1 MTVTFAYF
9 FDMFFFTNLVEGIAL
24 ILLYS
29 MFILSSRNQPRE
41 NKSDQLLKRAGIIGI
56 IFSVFKL
63 VRPTI
68 VCTPPDYGVCRIY
81 GFSVG
86 LISFVPVLV
95 CLGAS
100 LFLLGKRNKE
110 KYGQILIAS
119 GILWIVAF
127 FGYAIGLGA
136 IMFGMWML
144 ISFGF
149 LSYLSIPAV
158 ILMIIHGTKFTDK
171 YFVLAGFFYIISWL
185 AVILIPWLPIPLI

>member
-9 FDMFFFTNLVEGIAL
+9 FNMFFFINLVEGIAL

-95 CLGAS
+95 CLGVS

-144 ISFGF
+144 ISLSF
-149 LSYLSIPAV
+149 LSYLSISAV
-158 ILMIIHGTKFTDK
+158 ILMIIHGAKFNDK

>member
-68 VCTPPDYGVCRIY
+68 VCTPPDYGVCLIY

-127 FGYAIGLGA
+127 FGYAIGLGS
-136 IMFGMWML
+136 IMFDMWML
-144 ISFGF
+144 ISLGF
-149 LSYLSIPAV
+149 LYYLSIPAV
-158 ILMIIHGTKFTDK
+158 ILMIIHGAKFNDK

-185 AVILIPWLPIPLI
+185 AVIFIPWLPIPLI

>member
-68 VCTPPDYGVCRIY
+68 VCTPPDYGVCHIY

-144 ISFGF
+144 ISLGF

-158 ILMIIHGTKFTDK
+158 ILMIIHGAKFNDK

-185 AVILIPWLPIPLI
+185 AVIFIPWLPIPLI

>member
-9 FDMFFFTNLVEGIAL
+9 FNMFFFMNLVEGIAL
-24 ILLYS
+24 IFLYS
-29 MFILSSRNQPRE
+29 LFILSSRNQPRE

-63 VRPTI
+63 VRPTM
-68 VCTPPDYGVCRIY
+68 VCTPPDWGVCQIY
-81 GFSVG
+81 GFSIG

-110 KYGQILIAS
+110 KYGKILLVS

-127 FGYAIGLGA
+127 FGYATGLAA
-136 IMFGMWML
+136 IRFGMWML
-144 ISFGF
+144 ISIGL

-158 ILMIIHGTKFTDK
+158 ILMIIHGAKFNDK
-171 YFVLAGFFYIISWL
+171 YFVLAGIFYVISCL
-185 AVILIPWLPIPLI
+185 AVLFIPWLPIPLI

>member
-9 FDMFFFTNLVEGIAL
+9 FDMYFFTNLVGGIAL
-24 ILLYS
+24 ILLFS

-68 VCTPPDYGVCRIY
+68 VCTPPDYEICLIY

-86 LISFVPVLV
+86 LISFIPVLV

-100 LFLLGKRNKE
+100 LILLGKRNKE
-110 KYGQILIAS
+110 KFGQILIAS

-136 IMFGMWML
+136 MMFSMWTLMSL
-144 ISFGF
+144 TLLYF
-149 LSYLSIPAV
+149 LWIPAV
-158 ILMIIHGTKFTDK
+158 ILMIIHGKKFTDK

>member
-1 MTVTFAYF
+1 MAVTFAYF

-24 ILLYS
+24 IFLYS

-95 CLGAS
+95 CLGVS

-144 ISFGF
+144 ISLSF
-149 LSYLSIPAV
+149 LSYLSISAV
-158 ILMIIHGTKFTDK
+158 ILMIIHGAKFNDK

-185 AVILIPWLPIPLI
+185 AVIIIPWLPIPLS

>member
-1 MTVTFAYF
+1 MTVTFEYF

-68 VCTPPDYGVCRIY
+68 VCTPPDHGVCRIY

-86 LISFVPVLV
+86 LISLVPVLV

-100 LFLLGKRNKE
+100 LFLLGKGNKE
-110 KYGQILIAS
+110 KYGQLLIAS

-136 IMFGMWML
+136 IMFGMWMF
-144 ISFGF
+144 ISLGF

-158 ILMIIHGTKFTDK
+158 ILMIIHGAKFNDK
-171 YFVLAGFFYIISWL
+171 HFVLAGFFYVISWL
-185 AVILIPWLPIPLI
+185 AVIFIPWLPFPVI

>member
-68 VCTPPDYGVCRIY
+68 VCTPPDYGVCLIY

-95 CLGAS
+95 CLGTS
-100 LFLLGKRNKE
+100 LFLLGKRNKG

-144 ISFGF
+144 ISLGF

-158 ILMIIHGTKFTDK
+158 ILMIIHGAKFNDK